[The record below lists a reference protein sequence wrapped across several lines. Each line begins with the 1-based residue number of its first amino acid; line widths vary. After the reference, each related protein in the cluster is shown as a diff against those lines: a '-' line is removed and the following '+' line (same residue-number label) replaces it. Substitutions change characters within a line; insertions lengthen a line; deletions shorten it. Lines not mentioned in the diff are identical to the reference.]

1 MQGETAPLQCM
12 IANLLD
18 NALKYSAVG
27 GCVAVEL
34 KTSHSEV
41 LLVFKD
47 NGIGIS
53 EENLPL

>member
-1 MQGETAPLQCM
+1 M

-47 NGIGIS
+47 NGIGIA
-53 EENLPL
+53 EEDLPL